1 LVYEIYMFFNS
12 EIFFESNLI
21 LFRANGSYDEFE
33 HISGGIK
40 RKDTFADFTPDI
52 EVCRVISSIFVHP
65 YLDSSRIQNLPRYVI
80 QVAKND
86 ALLGFL
92 VDEYK
97 KNLTPYLM
105 KLDSGFEQPRIEEP
119 GVDGYIEDAD
129 K

>member
-1 LVYEIYMFFNS
+1 A

-33 HISGGIK
+33 HISGGLK

-52 EVCRVISSIFVHP
+52 ETCYVRSSIFVHP
-65 YLDSSRIQNLPRYVI
+65 YLDSSRMQTLSRYVI
-80 QVAKND
+80 QVDKND

-105 KLDSGFEQPRIEEP
+105 KLDSGAGIPK
-119 GVDGYIEDAD
+119 IEDAGAD
-129 K
+129 GLIEE